1 MTEVIKESKVMTEF
15 KNGVD
20 ELLAKRQYFI
30 DHVLPLLVEGKDYY
44 IIDGKKSLGKAGS
57 EKLCSIYNLSAQFI
71 QDLDTCK
78 AFEGSVKGL
87 VALECNLYD
96 KNNECVAEARGAST
110 LEKCDNDP
118 NKCVKMAEKSAY
130 ISATIRATGLSDVF
144 TQDLED
150 MPLSANKNTGSK
162 PEDRVEI
169 TDTEPDLEGRD
180 RQVSYQDFSEIKHA
194 TEKQKSFL
202 KSLIE
207 DKCSPTI
214 KGEYLSQLNA
224 PYLSRFQCSEL
235 ISTLLTT

>member
-1 MTEVIKESKVMTEF
+1 MTEIIHESKSMAEF
-15 KNGVD
+15 KAGVD
-20 ELLAKRQYFI
+20 DLLAKRSYFI
-30 DHVLPLLVEGKDYY
+30 SQVLPKLVEGQDYHV
-44 IIDGKKSLGKAGS
+44 INGKKSLAKGGA
-57 EKLCSIYNLSAQFI
+57 EKLCSIYNLTAQFI
-71 QDLDTCK
+71 QDIDTIK

-110 LEKCDNDP
+110 LDKCDGDP

-130 ISATIRATGLSDVF
+130 ISATIRATSLSDVF

-150 MPLSANKNTGSK
+150 MPIATVKNNL
-162 PEDRVEI
+162 PETRAEI
-169 TDTEPDLEGRD
+169 HDSEPDLEGRD

-202 KSLIE
+202 KTLIE

-224 PYLSRFQCSEL
+224 PYLSRFGRARL
-235 ISTLLTT
+235 K